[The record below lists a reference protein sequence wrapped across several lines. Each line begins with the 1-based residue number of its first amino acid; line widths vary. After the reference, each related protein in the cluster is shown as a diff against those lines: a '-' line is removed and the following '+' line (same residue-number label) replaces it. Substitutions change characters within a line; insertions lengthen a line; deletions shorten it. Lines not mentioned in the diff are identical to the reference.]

1 MENTKLLFMCFMCI
15 TIYHIRN
22 LNWEMI
28 NIFKSACSP
37 SGCKESDMTDQL
49 NNNIKKNKSLHVVN
63 VLGLL

>member
-15 TIYHIRN
+15 TIYCIRN

-28 NIFKSACSP
+28 NIFKSAHSP
-37 SGCKESDMTDQL
+37 WGCKESDMTEQL
-49 NNNIKKNKSLHVVN
+49 NKIKKNKSLHVVS

>member
-1 MENTKLLFMCFMCI
+1 MENTKLLFMCFMCV

-22 LNWEMI
+22 LNLEMI

-37 SGCKESDMTDQL
+37 WGCKESDMTEQL
-49 NNNIKKNKSLHVVN
+49 NNIKKNKSLHVVN

>member
-1 MENTKLLFMCFMCI
+1 MENTKLLFMCFMCV

-28 NIFKSACSP
+28 NIFKSSCSP
-37 SGCKESDMTDQL
+37 WGCKESNMTEQL
-49 NNNIKKNKSLHVVN
+49 NNTKKNKSLHVVS